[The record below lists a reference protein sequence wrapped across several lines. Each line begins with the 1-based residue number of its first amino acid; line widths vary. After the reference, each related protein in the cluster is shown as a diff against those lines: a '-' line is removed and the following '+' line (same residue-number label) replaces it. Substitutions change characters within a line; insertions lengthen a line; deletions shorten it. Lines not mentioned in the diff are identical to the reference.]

1 MESAAPQT
9 PVQALEAL
17 QNAYSRFLDALPE
30 ARRASLGEAIGF
42 FLRSDGNPKLGSL
55 VDAFA
60 EELPVHVEALK
71 TRLAACPA
79 EEADRLATQALEL
92 MLLYPRPK
100 DGATEFSL
108 DISRDT
114 HQVGDYV
121 FQGGDHDIRANQ
133 YEHRSQSHTHAVDGR
148 RGRSQGRTHT

>member
-60 EELPVHVEALK
+60 EDLPVHVEALK

-79 EEADRLATQALEL
+79 EEADRLA
-92 MLLYPRPK
+92 
-100 DGATEFSL
+100 
-108 DISRDT
+108 
-114 HQVGDYV
+114 HQVGIIDGPGADAPLSPA
-121 FQGGDHDIRANQ
+121 QRRS
-133 YEHRSQSHTHAVDGR
+133 HRVLPGR
-148 RGRSQGRTHT
+148 L